1 MAEPPKPGPS
11 PFWLF
16 RAGGATSVLDC
27 SGARLFGAS
36 SEGARQSPP
45 ALPGALA
52 VLLLALSLL
61 APLPLSLGVAPA
73 FAETSES
80 SDAAAGQRI
89 SEQAKAV
96 QSLTSDYLAAV
107 DEYQA
112 ALDRQAENSEAI
124 RAVETEIDEAEAKLS
139 KSQVHLEAASIEMYK
154 NGIQPGELL
163 ETVLAAPSISESA
176 TLYDDYMRLEAHR
189 RQQCEDA
196 RLECEQLRG
205 GLASLEAQRD
215 QLFAEVVA
223 MRQEVADAK
232 AALRRIVHLDGDKF
246 HQTQGNGVNCGAT
259 AFIVGVNTLLGENR
273 FTDNVGVWASKAFGR
288 DSTISLVEKGNAWL
302 RDNGLDG
309 LIDFQYVKGDIHES
323 ADLRAELEK
332 GNIVVISSGSGS
344 EWQRV
349 DAAESKKGLY
359 PGGHWICFY
368 GYSEGIFYANDS
380 AVSAKRGAGCP
391 YTEKQMQQWLDGRSY
406 HVACVLSKVVESGDE
421 EGKATN
427 NDEP

>member
-1 MAEPPKPGPS
+1 MVGPLPIGMFRVGNATRVPG
-11 PFWLF
+11 
-16 RAGGATSVLDC
+16 C
-27 SGARLFGAS
+27 SGSGLLGGFSGEARRDYL
-36 SEGARQSPP
+36 
-45 ALPGALA
+45 ALIGALA
-52 VLLLALSLL
+52 TLFVALSLL
-61 APLPLSLGVAPA
+61 APFGMPSA

-80 SDAAAGQRI
+80 SDAADGQKA

-107 DEYQA
+107 SEYQA
-112 ALDRQAENSEAI
+112 ALDRQVQNADAI
-124 RAVETEIDEAEAKLS
+124 SAVETEIGEAEAQLS
-139 KSQVHLEAASIEMYK
+139 KSQAHLEEASVEMYK

-196 RLECEQLRG
+196 RLECEQLRAE
-205 GLASLEAQRD
+205 LASLEAQRD
-215 QLFAEVVA
+215 LLFAEVAV

-259 AFIVGVNTLLGENR
+259 AFIVGVNTLLDENR

-288 DSTISLVEKGNAWL
+288 DSTISLVEKGKAWL
-302 RDNGLDG
+302 KDNKLDD
-309 LIDFQYVKGDIHES
+309 LIDFQYVKGDIHKAE
-323 ADLRAELEK
+323 DLRAELEK

-349 DAAESKKGLY
+349 DAADSKKGLY

-406 HVACVLSKVVESGDE
+406 HVACVLSKAPDSE
-421 EGKATN
+421 ATR
-427 NDEP
+427 EK